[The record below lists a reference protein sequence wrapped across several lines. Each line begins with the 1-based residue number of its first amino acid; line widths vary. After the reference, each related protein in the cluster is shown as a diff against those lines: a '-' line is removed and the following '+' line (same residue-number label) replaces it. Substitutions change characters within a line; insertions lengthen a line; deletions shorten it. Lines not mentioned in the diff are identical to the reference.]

1 MELELRGI
9 SKSFAGF
16 QAVTA
21 ISFGIEKGELFSMVG
36 PSGCGKTTILRLIS
50 GFLTPDEGKIILG
63 DQDITFAPINKR
75 PTALVFQNYA
85 LFPHLS
91 VFDNIAFGLRMHKVP
106 RQDIKPLV
114 KEALDLIRLPE
125 SEEKYPSQLSG
136 GQQQRVAL
144 ARALVIRPQILL
156 LDEPLSNLDAKL
168 RESLRIEIREI
179 QKKVGITSIFVTHD
193 ISEAFAMSD
202 RIAVLN
208 SGLIEQVGTPVTIYE
223 SPRTE
228 FVASFVGKSNQVLGV
243 VESVGDGVAWA
254 RVTNSMLISFSHD
267 NDGRIK
273 EHQKVRLMI
282 RPERISLVR
291 TPTKGV
297 NSFPGVV
304 NMAVYLGSEVHY
316 EVDIA
321 GYTFIIE
328 TQNHK
333 NPLHFSHGDRVFVE
347 WGDDDCSWYSHTHD

>member
-50 GFLTPDEGKIILG
+50 GFLTPDEGQIILG

-85 LFPHLS
+85 LFPHLT

-144 ARALVIRPQILL
+144 ARAVVIRPQILL

-179 QKKVGITSIFVTHD
+179 QRKVGITSIFVTHD

-208 SGLIEQVGTPVTIYE
+208 SGAIEQIGTPVTIYE
-223 SPRTE
+223 CPDTP
-228 FVASFVGKSNQVLGV
+228 FVATFVGKSNQIIGV
-243 VESVGDGVAWA
+243 VKSVHDHIALA
-254 RVTNSMLISFSHD
+254 HISDSMIVRFRHA
-267 NDGRIK
+267 NDGSITVQRT
-273 EHQKVRLMI
+273 VRLMI
-282 RPERISLVR
+282 RPERISLVTSP
-291 TPTKGV
+291 TPNV
-297 NSFPGVV
+297 NSFLGVV
-304 NMAVYLGSEVHY
+304 RLAVYLGSEVHY
-316 EVDIA
+316 EVDVE
-321 GYTFIIE
+321 GCTFIIE
-328 TQNHK
+328 TQNHL
-333 NPLHFSHGDRVFVE
+333 NPLHFSEGDRVFVE
-347 WGDDDCSWYSHTHD
+347 WGDDDCSWYSHTVD